1 MKIYDSQFKSLYLK
15 VYFFYIVFPMKQYN
29 KTLEPVL
36 KNSFDKRLKNAVQH
50 LKENDQKLRIII
62 EAVGRCTL
70 KPQTDPF
77 ESIIDAVISQQL
89 SMYAAQAIFNRF
101 LDYFKPK
108 KFPEPEDI
116 IKADTEDLRKLGIS
130 YAKIRCLKDLCE
142 KILSGEIHLNKIHEL
157 SDEEI
162 VNELIKVKGIGRWT
176 AHMFLIFSLGRLNVL
191 PTEDLGIRKG
201 IQKLYRLRNLP
212 DEEKI
217 TKIARQNNWSPYCS
231 IASWYIWRSLELK

>member
-1 MKIYDSQFKSLYLK
+1 
-15 VYFFYIVFPMKQYN
+15 MKQYN
-29 KTLEPVL
+29 KTLEPVSN
-36 KNSFDKRLKNAVQH
+36 NSFDKRLRRAVQH
-50 LKENDQKLRIII
+50 LKKNDSNLRKVIDV
-62 EAVGRCTL
+62 VGPCTL

-108 KFPEPEDI
+108 EFPEPKDI
-116 IKADTEDLRKLGIS
+116 IKADTEELRRIGIS
-130 YAKIRCLKDLCE
+130 YAKIRCIKDLCE
-142 KILSGEIHLNKIHEL
+142 KILSNEIHLNKIYEL

-162 VNELIKVKGIGRWT
+162 VKELTKVKGIGRWT

-217 TKIARQNNWSPYCS
+217 YKIARQNNWAPYCS